1 MKTKMLI
8 LCGALLLAAG
18 VRGQQPHPESDPV
31 GENLFP
37 PELIMQNQ
45 KAIGLDEAQKSYIRT
60 EITKTQ
66 GRFSDL
72 QWQLQDAMESLGG
85 LLKQDVA
92 DEQQV
97 LAQLDKV
104 LNLEKS
110 NKPGYESFEVTPGET
125 ERLSASRRARRGNF
139 DSARPRHYSRSR
151 CSIGAAT
158 ILRTRSRSA
167 GTSSL
172 DIPFVSMVPC
182 R

>member
-104 LNLEKS
+104 LNLEREIKRTQLTLMVRIK
-110 NKPGYESFEVTPGET
+110 NKLSGEQQA
-125 ERLSASRRARRGNF
+125 RLREL
-139 DSARPRHYSRSR
+139 RSH
-151 CSIGAAT
+151 
-158 ILRTRSRSA
+158 A
-167 GTSSL
+167 G
-172 DIPFVSMVPC
+172 
-182 R
+182 RN